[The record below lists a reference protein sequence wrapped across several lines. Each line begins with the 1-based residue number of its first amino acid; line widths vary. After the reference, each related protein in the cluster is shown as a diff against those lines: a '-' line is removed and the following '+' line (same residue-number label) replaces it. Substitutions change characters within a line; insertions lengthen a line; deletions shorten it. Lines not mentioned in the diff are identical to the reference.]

1 MTDIPISHTE
11 DALKLTSDAQ
21 VYLWEIRL
29 RDGSKVFIRNGPK
42 VTWQGDVYENLPII
56 LSGEELTA
64 DDRTPRPSLKVFNPQ
79 KIFGPMAHQGKF
91 ELATVIRREV
101 LQQNLLADLN
111 IHVPRV
117 WIIGQILSCTSRSL
131 DVQLRS
137 PTDGPNM
144 NVPYR
149 YYGPPDFPTVT
160 F

>member
-1 MTDIPISHTE
+1 MTDVPVSHTE

-21 VYLWEIRL
+21 VFLWEIRL

-42 VTWQGDVYENLPII
+42 VTWQGNLYENLPI
-56 LSGEELTA
+56 L
-64 DDRTPRPSLKVFNPQ
+64 FNPQ

-111 IHVPRV
+111 ICVPRV
-117 WIIGQILSCTSRSL
+117 WIIGQIQSCTSRSL